1 MQQLGQQL
9 SSIARSNPGIV
20 TLDSALKNAAVF
32 SAVDL
37 LASSAAELPVD
48 AVRVMSADR
57 TPVTPTPALVAD
69 PSALV
74 EPDVWV
80 YQLVHS
86 MATDGNAF
94 GKIVQVD
101 RDGLPVQIETL
112 HPSAVT
118 NRRVE
123 KGVAAVDVE
132 GKSMLRYPFG
142 DLFHIPGKMVE
153 AGSPFGLSPVQQAS
167 DALAASQYAERFG
180 VNFFADGAHPTT
192 YVSAAEAVDQKNA
205 KALKDKIMEAT
216 RGNREP
222 LVLGAN
228 FDLKQIQTNPDDSQ
242 FIDLLRFEI
251 EQVARFWRVPP
262 SMIYAAV
269 SGQAVTYSN
278 VSQGDLQYLKHSLQG
293 YLSRI
298 ERAWSRLLPDRIVV
312 KFNLN
317 ALLRSDV
324 ETRNKVYDMRLK
336 NGSMTVNEVRAL
348 EDEAPLVDGQQMS
361 AREIA
366 EVIQKIYLGVDVV
379 LTSDEARQIINN
391 AGAGLPIPGGI
402 NNLLP

>member
-1 MQQLGQQL
+1 MSLFRRDPVEARSFTMQQLGAQIAT
-9 SSIARSNPGIV
+9 IARSNPGIV
-20 TLDSALKNAAVF
+20 TQESALQNAAVF
-32 SAVDL
+32 CAVDL
-37 LASSAAELPVD
+37 LASSASELPVD
-48 AVRVMSADR
+48 AVRVMANKRS
-57 TPVTPTPALVAD
+57 TVTPTPRLVAD
-69 PSALV
+69 PSGLV

-94 GKIVQVD
+94 GRIVEVD
-101 RDGLPVQIETL
+101 SAGYPVQIETL
-112 HPSAVT
+112 HPSTVT
-118 NRRVE
+118 RRRVE
-123 KGVAAVDVE
+123 DGVAAVDVD
-132 GKSMLRYPFG
+132 GKTLLRYPFG
-142 DLFHIPGKMVE
+142 DLFHVPGKMVQ
-153 AGSPFGLSPVQQAS
+153 AGSPFGLSPVEQAS
-167 DALAASQYAERFG
+167 KSIAASQYAERFG

-192 YVSAAEAVDQKNA
+192 YVSAAEGVDQA
-205 KALKDKIMEAT
+205 KADTLKQRIIEAT

-222 LVLGAN
+222 LILGAN
-228 FDLKQIQTNPDDSQ
+228 FDLKQIQTNPNDSQ

-293 YLSRI
+293 YLTRI

-336 NGSMTVNEVRAL
+336 NGTLTVNEVRAL
-348 EDEAPLVDGQQMS
+348 EDEPPLPEGDVAVVAADSS
-361 AREIA
+361 AQ
-366 EVIQKIYLGVDVV
+366 V
-379 LTSDEARQIINN
+379 
-391 AGAGLPIPGGI
+391 
-402 NNLLP
+402 

>member
-1 MQQLGQQL
+1 MSLFRRGQPLERSFTLQQLGQQL
-9 SSIARSNPGIV
+9 SSMTRANPGIV
-20 TLDSALKNAAVF
+20 TQDSALRNAAVF

-37 LASSAAELPVD
+37 LASSASELPVD
-48 AVRVMSADR
+48 AVRVMGTKRSS
-57 TPVTPTPALVAD
+57 VTPTPRLVAE
-69 PSALV
+69 PSGLV

-94 GKIVQVD
+94 GKIVEVD
-101 RDGLPVQIETL
+101 GAGLPVQIETL
-112 HPSAVT
+112 HPSTVT
-118 NRRVE
+118 RRRVE
-123 KGVAAVDVE
+123 KGVAAVDVDGE
-132 GKSMLRYPFG
+132 TLLKYPFG
-142 DLFHIPGKMVE
+142 DLFHIPGKMVQ
-153 AGSPFGLSPVQQAS
+153 AGSPFGLSPVEQAS
-167 DALAASQYAERFG
+167 NSIAASQYAERFG

-192 YVSAAEAVDQKNA
+192 YVSAAEAIDQTKA
-205 KALKDKIMEAT
+205 QALKDKIMEAT

-228 FDLKQIQTNPDDSQ
+228 FDLKQIQTNPNDSQ

-251 EQVARFWRVPP
+251 EQVARFWHVPP

-298 ERAWSRLLPDRIVV
+298 ETAWSRMLPDRIVV

-348 EDEAPLVDGQQMS
+348 EDEPPLADGDTVAVTPTAPV
-361 AREIA
+361 A
-366 EVIQKIYLGVDVV
+366 
-379 LTSDEARQIINN
+379 
-391 AGAGLPIPGGI
+391 
-402 NNLLP
+402 